1 MDAEVFAQSGG
12 TDAAAQSKHEGA
24 GKISALVGLFCPPPP

>member
-24 GKISALVGLFCPPPP
+24 GEMLALVGL